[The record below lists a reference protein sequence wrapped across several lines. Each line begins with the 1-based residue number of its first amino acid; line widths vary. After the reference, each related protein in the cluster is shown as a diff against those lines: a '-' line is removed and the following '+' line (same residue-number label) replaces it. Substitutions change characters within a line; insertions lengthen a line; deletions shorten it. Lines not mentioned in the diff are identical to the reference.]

1 MLSSLYINSLEE
13 GCRKLPEI
21 ITSAYG
27 MTLKLEPV
35 IVLDNRRRYVTPSF

>member
-1 MLSSLYINSLEE
+1 MVSSFYINSLEE

-35 IVLDNRRRYVTPSF
+35 LDNRRRYVTSSF